1 MEFLKQYIKTINYIL
16 MGLVFGFA
24 CFYLLIN
31 AYHYL
36 EIRKDFVVDLSSQP
50 LITDLDSNISKINKN
65 ISIYNPNNYYG
76 NIPTNKMSV
85 IYQGL
90 KGCVNIFNTKSLQDI
105 KNKNQ
110 ISIIDVYNL
119 RTDYENVILSDC
131 IVTNLYW
138 TTTVNQEEF
147 NSTYLVNN
155 KDMMKLYVDSLLDTT
170 SYLKKD
176 LLNNSSYYFNT
187 NIASSSIKDNTRD
200 GFYEVMSA
208 YNNASE
214 FVLFVSE
221 WFKNEVEGNYD

>member
-1 MEFLKQYIKTINYIL
+1 MNFLKQYIKIINYVL

-24 CFYLLIN
+24 CFYLLTN

-36 EIRKDFVVDLSSQP
+36 EIRKDFVVDLSKQP
-50 LITDLDSNISKINKN
+50 LIVDLDDNIATINKN
-65 ISIYNPNNYYG
+65 ISSFNPNTYSG
-76 NIPTNKMSV
+76 NIPTNKMTV

-90 KGCVNIFNTKSLQDI
+90 KGCVNIFNTESLQQL
-105 KNKNQ
+105 KNKDRVT
-110 ISIIDVYNL
+110 IIDVYNL
-119 RTDYENVILSDC
+119 REDYENEVLSDC

-138 TTTVNQEEF
+138 TTTVDQTTF

-187 NIASSSIKDNTRD
+187 NIASSSIKDNIRD
-200 GFYEVMSA
+200 GFYEVMGA
-208 YNNASE
+208 YNKASE

-221 WFKNEVEGNYD
+221 WFKDEVEGNYD